1 MDPKRVAKDTAR
13 AVQNYL
19 TYQAVR
25 IAINQLTETNPGLAI
40 WLRQFSAGNNFQ
52 QAEIYLEELLK
63 ENKELGLRILSV
75 RQHLAEEIMEFMPEM
90 VQTNIRQANTE
101 HRRELLERMT
111 QSPPT
116 LPTNTAESTH
126 PELDSNEHLD

>member
-1 MDPKRVAKDTAR
+1 MDPKRVAKDTAS

-25 IAINQLTETNPGLAI
+25 IAIDQLTETNPGLAI

-52 QAEIYLEELLK
+52 KAETYLEELLK

-116 LPTNTAESTH
+116 APTNPAESTH
-126 PELDSNEHLD
+126 PELDANDRSD

>member
-1 MDPKRVAKDTAR
+1 MDPKRVAKDTAV

-52 QAEIYLEELLK
+52 QSEMYLEGLLK
-63 ENKELGLRILSV
+63 ENKELGLRIMTI

-90 VQTNIRQANTE
+90 VQTNIRQANME

-111 QSPPT
+111 QSPPIISSN
-116 LPTNTAESTH
+116 PAESTH
-126 PELDSNEHLD
+126 PELDANEHSD

>member
-1 MDPKRVAKDTAR
+1 MDPKRVAKDTAV

-25 IAINQLTETNPGLAI
+25 IAINQLTETNPGRAI

-52 QAEIYLEELLK
+52 ESEIYLEELLK
-63 ENKELGLRILSV
+63 ENKELGLRIMTV

-90 VQTNIRQANTE
+90 VQTNIRQANME

-116 LPTNTAESTH
+116 TPTNTEESTH
-126 PELDSNEHLD
+126 PELDSNEHSD